1 MKNKEI
7 ISEWLKRAKS
17 NLEIARAGKSS
28 KEILYE
34 DLCFDAQQ
42 ATEKCLKAL
51 LIKLNKPFPKT
62 HSIGLLL
69 KFIEEKGIEI
79 PDDVNKSKILTDYA
93 VDTRY
98 PGIYEPVSEEEYK
111 TALKL
116 AENVFGWANKIIKSS
131 E

>member
-1 MKNKEI
+1 M
-7 ISEWLKRAKS
+7 
-17 NLEIARAGKSS
+17 
-28 KEILYE
+28 
-34 DLCFDAQQ
+34 
-42 ATEKCLKAL
+42 
-51 LIKLNKPFPKT
+51 
-62 HSIGLLL
+62 
-69 KFIEEKGIEI
+69 